1 MRLRSLCLPR
11 MRTFMF
17 SMSSLPAMSRRRFV
31 LMRAMWGF
39 VSPCRNAAARMCRIS
54 VPEAVAHISMPQRC
68 DENATASPNTL
79 PAANCCTICR
89 RPPSGMTDWMP
100 PFSTMPKKSISSPTR
115 RTRSPRA

>member
-79 PAANCCTICR
+79 PRRELLHDLPPTAVGDDRLDAALQYDAR
-89 RPPSGMTDWMP
+89 
-100 PFSTMPKKSISSPTR
+100 
-115 RTRSPRA
+115 